1 MLPQQMYLNIWTWF
15 CSAFVSARTV
25 MASML
30 KNTELKLQLVA
41 DVDMLLMAEKCVVQF
56 IYVQKP
62 IISTGKIIIKTK
74 NHCISCT
81 WAWTIFMDGKS
92 QKPCLRMVL
101 NGEKTRLGLLNNS

>member
-1 MLPQQMYLNIWTWF
+1 
-15 CSAFVSARTV
+15 

-41 DVDMLLMAEKCVVQF
+41 DVDTLLMAEKCVVQF

-81 WAWTIFMDGKS
+81 
-92 QKPCLRMVL
+92 
-101 NGEKTRLGLLNNS
+101 